1 MLSTTYSA
9 TLSGVNA
16 LQVTVEANSG
26 ERGDPKCILVGL
38 PDASVKESMDRV
50 FSSLSNTGYS
60 KPRTR
65 LTINLAP
72 GDLRKEG
79 AAFDLPI
86 ALSLLAST
94 GQMKNHVIKDYLI
107 AGELALSGATRHVRG
122 GLAMA
127 MLAKKIGKKGVIL
140 PKSSAMEACLI
151 EGINVYSIENLA
163 QAVSLFEDKKIPEP
177 LSRTNSPFLLNEESR
192 TKEDFAEVKG
202 QQGLRRAIEIAVA
215 GEHNLFI
222 SCTKCH
228 S

>member
-1 MLSTTYSA
+1 MLQ
-9 TLSGVNA
+9 LRIPWIG
-16 LQVTVEANSG
+16 
-26 ERGDPKCILVGL
+26 
-38 PDASVKESMDRV
+38 

-94 GQMKNHVIKDYLI
+94 GQMKNHMLEDYLI

-127 MLAKKIGKKGVIL
+127 MLAKKIGKKV
-140 PKSSAMEACLI
+140 SSYQSHLQWKPA
-151 EGINVYSIENLA
+151 
-163 QAVSLFEDKKIPEP
+163 
-177 LSRTNSPFLLNEESR
+177 
-192 TKEDFAEVKG
+192 
-202 QQGLRRAIEIAVA
+202 
-215 GEHNLFI
+215 
-222 SCTKCH
+222 
-228 S
+228 